1 MNAYLREMKI
11 KLAYFFAFALSIAL
25 LAGGCQNSA
34 ERYRAEITG
43 IDSMLV
49 VLDSAALVFAQIKA
63 DTVQAAALRMKEDLR
78 NVQMQAG
85 EEISVEVGQL
95 LGDYTRAL
103 RLVKDFPQRMRT
115 LPIELDRTRHQL
127 NGLKHALTSGATTDQ
142 AGNKINPDYVSQQY
156 SMEMKL
162 ADGLAQELINTA
174 SYADRSLV
182 MYKELE
188 PRVRAQFE
196 AWSATE

>member
-1 MNAYLREMKI
+1 MKNTWVYLI
-11 KLAYFFAFALSIAL
+11 VPAFTLALFAS
-25 LAGGCQNSA
+25 GCQNSA
-34 ERYRAEITG
+34 ERYRAEIAS

-49 VLDSAALVFAQIKA
+49 VLDSAALVFAQIPA

-78 NVQMQAG
+78 NVQMQIG
-85 EEISVEVGQL
+85 EEISMESGQL

-127 NGLKHALTSGATTDQ
+127 SGLKHALESGATTDQ
-142 AGNKINPDYVSQQY
+142 VGNKITPEYVSEQY
-156 SMEMKL
+156 NAEMRL

-188 PRVRAQFE
+188 PRMRAQFA
-196 AWSATE
+196 AWSAPE

>member
-1 MNAYLREMKI
+1 MKFSFAYV
-11 KLAYFFAFALSIAL
+11 FVPALVVAL
-25 LAGGCQNSA
+25 LSGGCQSSA
-34 ERYRAEITG
+34 ERYRSEIAS

-49 VLDSAALVFAQIKA
+49 VLDSAALVFAQIQT

-85 EEISVEVGQL
+85 EEISIEVGQL

-127 NGLKHALTSGATTDQ
+127 TGLKHALTSGATTDQ
-142 AGNKINPDYVSQQY
+142 VGNKIDPEYVSQQY
-156 SMEMKL
+156 GMEMKL

-174 SYADRSLV
+174 SYADRSLI
-182 MYKELE
+182 MYNELE
-188 PRVRAQFE
+188 PRMRAQFE

>member
-1 MNAYLREMKI
+1 MKFR
-11 KLAYFFAFALSIAL
+11 LYHFAPFAVILSL
-25 LAGGCQNSA
+25 LASSCQNSA
-34 ERYRAEITG
+34 ERYRNEIAG

-49 VLDSAALVFAQIKA
+49 VLDTAAAVFAQIKA
-63 DTVQAAALRMKEDLR
+63 DSVQVAALRMKEDLR
-78 NVQMQAG
+78 SVQMQAG
-85 EEISVEVGQL
+85 EEVSIEVGKL

-142 AGNKINPDYVSQQY
+142 VGNKITPDYVSEQY
-156 SMEMKL
+156 DMEMRL
-162 ADGLAQELINTA
+162 ADGLAQELVNTA

-196 AWSATE
+196 EWNTPE